1 MPLLNY
7 GDDFRYPENVNT
19 LDEKIQYV
27 RDQIHFFEA
36 EKENPTVP
44 LDLTMT
50 NPNREDQITPEK
62 ILVAYTDLLNR
73 LLGQQ

>member
-1 MPLLNY
+1 MPLLHY
-7 GDDFRYPENVNT
+7 GDDFKYPEGVNT

-27 RDQIHFFEA
+27 RDQIYFFEA
-36 EKENPTVP
+36 EKQNPTVP

-73 LLGQQ
+73 LLEQQ

>member
-19 LDEKIQYV
+19 LDEKIQFV
-27 RDQIHFFEA
+27 RDQIHFYEA
-36 EKENPTVP
+36 EKEAPTTP

-62 ILVAYTDLLNR
+62 LIVAYTDLLNR
-73 LLGQQ
+73 LLEQQ